1 MYRRLGVGE
10 HLLWLYD
17 QAVPCHFT
25 LTAQVVGEFS
35 TDQLQQALAQVQQ
48 RHPLLRVR
56 IVLDIYRQ
64 PWFIEDVASIP
75 LRVLQRQSEKH
86 WEQIVEQEFSHP
98 FDWSQA
104 PLVRVVVLH
113 SSNVSELVVT
123 CHHSIADGL
132 STAYLLRDILQVLG
146 TPNCEQQL
154 LPKRPPFEALIPEI
168 ALASKD
174 NISHQD
180 LENSTQT
187 AFAPKAVS
195 QLFMADDEPKS
206 NIQTLE
212 STINNSTNAEAILSQ
227 SSRPRLLSWSLS
239 KEETSTLINR
249 CRQEQTSVH
258 AAICA
263 AFLLAIDSESDTKAQ
278 QNHFQEP
285 STLRCL
291 SPVNI
296 RRLLSPPIEED
307 FGYYFCLTLT
317 SVTVTPNLT
326 LWNLARSLKSQL
338 NQQTL
343 PNAIFAHIP
352 ETQAFLSTNPS
363 PNIVRDMLQ
372 DSKGYDVL
380 VSNLGQLN
388 IQKQFGHLHIAAIYA
403 PATITP
409 IYKQFVGVATL
420 EDKMFFTLVYSDISP
435 AKVELLQKAAMQQLV
450 L

>member
-1 MYRRLGVGE
+1 
-10 HLLWLYD
+10 
-17 QAVPCHFT
+17 
-25 LTAQVVGEFS
+25 
-35 TDQLQQALAQVQQ
+35 
-48 RHPLLRVR
+48 
-56 IVLDIYRQ
+56 
-64 PWFIEDVASIP
+64 
-75 LRVLQRQSEKH
+75 
-86 WEQIVEQEFSHP
+86 
-98 FDWSQA
+98 
-104 PLVRVVVLH
+104 
-113 SSNVSELVVT
+113 
-123 CHHSIADGL
+123 IADGL

-154 LPKRPPFEALIPEI
+154 LPKRPPFEDLTPEM
-168 ALASKD
+168 AFASKD

-180 LENSTQT
+180 LQNSTET

-195 QLFMADDEPKS
+195 QLFIADDEPKS

-212 STINNSTNAEAILSQ
+212 STINNPTNLEAILSQ

-263 AFLLAIDSESDTKAQ
+263 AFLLGIDSESDTKAQ
-278 QNHFQEP
+278 QNHFQQP

-296 RRLLSPPIEED
+296 RRLLSPSIEED
-307 FGYYFCLTLT
+307 FGYYFCLTVT
-317 SVTVTPNLT
+317 SHTLTPNLT
-326 LWNLARSLKSQL
+326 LWDLARSLKSQL

-343 PNAIFAHIP
+343 PNTIFADIP
-352 ETQAFLSTNPS
+352 QMQAFLSTNPS

-380 VSNLGQLN
+380 VSNLGKLN
-388 IQKQFGHLHIAAIYA
+388 IQKQFGDLQLTAIYG
-403 PATITP
+403 PIATTRMIDNER
-409 IYKQFVGVATL
+409 FVGVATL
-420 EDKMFFTLVYSDISP
+420 EDQMFFTFVYSELDMSP
-435 AKVELLQKAAMQQLV
+435 AKVELLQKAAMQQLA